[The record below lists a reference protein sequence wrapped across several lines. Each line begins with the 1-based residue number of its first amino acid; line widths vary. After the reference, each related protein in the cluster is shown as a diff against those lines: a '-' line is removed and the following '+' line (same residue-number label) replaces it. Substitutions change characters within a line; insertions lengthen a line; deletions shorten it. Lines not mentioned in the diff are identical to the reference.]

1 MEEWSCWFSL
11 RFFTHSLLLFSCLM
25 SLSLYFFLAPL
36 KYLFCSTFFFFSL
49 KTFIFPFKLLLF
61 SVSTCLQFIFPSKCS
76 KHASFI
82 FSDIYLP
89 SLVLPLFC
97 HAQARQSATQKKL
110 VSKPDCLC
118 IFYRKYACKQN
129 ITSNVN
135 PWLLSKGMDSSKEK
149 WKIQQVRK
157 L

>member
-11 RFFTHSLLLFSCLM
+11 RFFTHSLLLFSFLI
-25 SLSLYFFLAPL
+25 SLSFCFLAPL
-36 KYLFCSTFFFFSL
+36 KYLFCSTFFFFFSL
-49 KTFIFPFKLLLF
+49 KTLIFHFKLLLF
-61 SVSTCLQFIFPSKCS
+61 SLSTCLRFIFPSKCS

-89 SLVLPLFC
+89 CLVLPLFC

-118 IFYRKYACKQN
+118 MFYRKYACKQN

-135 PWLLSKGMDSSKEK
+135 SWLLSKGMDSSKEK
-149 WKIQQVRK
+149 WKTQQERK